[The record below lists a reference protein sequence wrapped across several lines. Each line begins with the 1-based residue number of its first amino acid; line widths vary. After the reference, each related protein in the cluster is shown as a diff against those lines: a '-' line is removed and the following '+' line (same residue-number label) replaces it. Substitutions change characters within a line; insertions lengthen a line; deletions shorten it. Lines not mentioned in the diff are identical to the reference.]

1 MGKADTVV
9 GLDIGKFAVKAA
21 WVRLRSGS
29 PIVTRT
35 EQLHLPPDGSNPTSL
50 IASWAEQA
58 GLGNTACVV
67 GLSGQQA
74 MFQPFVLP
82 PGDPRT
88 EEQAAAM
95 EVVKFNEMASETML
109 YDLAPFAFNPGER
122 RLLVAMARPTVVDQ
136 LIALTE
142 DIGVKAV
149 DVVPSPVALFN
160 ALEMASEPHDGPT
173 IYVNVGHATTELAI
187 GSSVGLLFA
196 RTFSSG
202 GRMFTEALSRSGGLA
217 YSRAEEL
224 KIAEGFVPDPDSS
237 VESPLAQTTDLWLSE
252 LESCLS
258 VYKSLF
264 AERKTQPVQIVLTGG
279 ASQLR
284 GFREYVEKK
293 TLLPTVHAEHVRG
306 SRKPEEATTYAVAI
320 GLALSRLGV
329 EPVTISLL
337 PPHLREELT
346 LRQQKPYWIA
356 AAVVGGLILAVS
368 LVGGCRDLRR
378 IKNELG
384 AQRASLK
391 RRQELVQQIEAIK
404 AGTAQIRHMAT
415 PIRGLLHAAP
425 LLRDLITLVAE
436 TKDEDDQITI
446 VCDADTYF
454 RTNPL
459 GPSDEETARGRR
471 RADAKLRRD
480 DIATNPVCERVIIE
494 GFTRQ
499 SNLSTVKG
507 LIASIK
513 EADYVESAD
522 LVGDDKL
529 IDPDT
534 RYAARNLKRFVIEVR
549 TSAR

>member
-329 EPVTISLL
+329 EPITISLL

-356 AAVVGGLILAVS
+356 AAAVGGLILAVS

>member
-1 MGKADTVV
+1 MAKTDTVV

-306 SRKPEEATTYAVAI
+306 SRKPEEATTYGVAI

-384 AQRASLK
+384 TQRASLK

-436 TKDEDDQITI
+436 TKNEDDQITM

-454 RTNPL
+454 KTNPL
-459 GPSDEETARGRR
+459 GPSDEEASRGRR
-471 RADAKLRRD
+471 LADAKLKRD

-494 GFTRQ
+494 GFTKQ

-513 EADYVESAD
+513 EADYVQSAD

-529 IDPDT
+529 VDPDT